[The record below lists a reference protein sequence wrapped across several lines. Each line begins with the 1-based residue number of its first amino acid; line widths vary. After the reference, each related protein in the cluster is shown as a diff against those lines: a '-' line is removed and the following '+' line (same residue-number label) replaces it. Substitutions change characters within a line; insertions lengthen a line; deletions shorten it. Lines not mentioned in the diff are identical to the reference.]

1 MRKMPKF
8 PYRTPDEIKALRK
21 KIGMVQT
28 EFWAPLGV
36 TQSGGSRYEAGRNIP
51 RSVQLLLAV
60 TYGTSV
66 QSQVAINYLRSW
78 KE

>member
-1 MRKMPKF
+1 MRKIPKL
-8 PYRTPDEIKALRK
+8 PYRTSEEIKALRK

-51 RSVQLLLAV
+51 RSAQLLLAI
-60 TYGTSV
+60 TYGTSA
-66 QSQVAINYLRSW
+66 QSQAAIDYLRSW
-78 KE
+78 KA

>member
-1 MRKMPKF
+1 MRKMPKL
-8 PYRTPDEIKALRK
+8 PYRTPEEIKALRK
-21 KIGMVQT
+21 KVDMVQT

-60 TYGTSV
+60 TYGSSA
-66 QSQVAINYLRSW
+66 QSQAAIDYLRSW
-78 KE
+78 KA

>member
-1 MRKMPKF
+1 MRKMPKL
-8 PYRTPDEIKALRK
+8 PYRTPDQIKALRK

-51 RSVQLLLAV
+51 RSVQLLLAIA
-60 TYGTSV
+60 YGTTAQRAKRPST
-66 QSQVAINYLRSW
+66 I
-78 KE
+78 

>member
-36 TQSGGSRYEAGRNIP
+36 TQPGGSRYEAGRNIP

-60 TYGTSV
+60 TYGTSA
-66 QSQVAINYLRSW
+66 QSQAAIDYLKSW
-78 KE
+78 KA